1 MAQVKEHGGGG
12 EERNKSVSFL
22 PLPLPPLS
30 FFVLGLS
37 LLRNQAKWKRL
48 PRRLSCL
55 RLLSGDDALMVQSF
69 DAWEYALLI
78 NQPLRRFVRF
88 AAVIKG
94 FCRLGVAWRI
104 RRHVER
110 ANGEERDRNKNLV
123 YSGKNEY
130 LKQPKEFLCVILNVK
145 VVKIYCLIVLEDHRV
160 EKSNWF
166 EFAVVQYLTWTSN
179 FCGRLKQYCLLFS
192 GIGAFLCHR
201 FYYFHSQLC

>member
-104 RRHVER
+104 RRHVEP
-110 ANGEERDRNKNLV
+110 ANREERHKNENSGLC
-123 YSGKNEY
+123 GKNEY

-145 VVKIYCLIVLEDHRV
+145 VVKIYFLMVLEDHRV

>member
-12 EERNKSVSFL
+12 WGRKEQKRSFL

-78 NQPLRRFVRF
+78 NQPLRRFVWF

-104 RRHVER
+104 RRYVEP
-110 ANGEERDRNKNLV
+110 ANREERHKNENSGF
-123 YSGKNEY
+123 SGKNEY

-160 EKSNWF
+160 E
-166 EFAVVQYLTWTSN
+166 
-179 FCGRLKQYCLLFS
+179 
-192 GIGAFLCHR
+192 
-201 FYYFHSQLC
+201 